1 MKIVLIMTLFL
12 AVAFATFG
20 GEGKEA
26 AYLRQGTEYLGARN
40 YQRAVKAFGEA
51 ARLNPDSFEAHRGL
65 GMACLKL
72 GSNKAASDLEML
84 GDAANAFREA
94 VRLAP
99 GSAETRYNLGLTY
112 LALLDKNGAMKEYE
126 SIKGLDA
133 TLAERLRAGINSFT
147 PPVSYRPE
155 NGRNPAGDYLTR
167 VTIAGNQVYVPV
179 TLSHGDRMVEARL
192 ILDTGASIT
201 VISTELAEKLNIDL
215 ERTPRRLAQVAGGG
229 LVPSWHTKLDRISAG
244 PHTKTGINV
253 AVIPHNG
260 GGFPID
266 GLLGMNFLR
275 SYDYHIDFNNK
286 TILWG
291 P

>member
-1 MKIVLIMTLFL
+1 MKIVLLMTLFL
-12 AVAFATFG
+12 TVAFATFG

-26 AYLRQGTEYLGARN
+26 AYLRQGTEYLGSKN

-51 ARLNPDSFEAHRGL
+51 ARLNPASVEAYRGL
-65 GMACLKL
+65 GMAYLKL
-72 GSNKAASDLEML
+72 GSTKVSSDPEML
-84 GDAANAFREA
+84 GDAAAAFREA

-99 GSAETRYNLGLTY
+99 GSAETRYNLGVAC
-112 LALLDKNGAMKEYE
+112 LALYDKDGAMREYE

-133 TLAERLRAGINSFT
+133 TLAEQLRTSINSYR
-147 PPVSYRPE
+147 PPVSYLPE
-155 NGRNPAGDYLTR
+155 NGQNRAGDSLTR
-167 VTIAGNQVYVPV
+167 VTIAGNQVFVPV

-201 VISTELAEKLNIDL
+201 VISTDLAEKLNIDL
-215 ERTPRRLAQVAGGG
+215 ERAPRRRAQVVGGG
-229 LVPSWHTKLDRISAG
+229 LVTAWHTRLDRLSAG
-244 PHTKTGINV
+244 PHTKTGIDV

-275 SYDYHIDFNNK
+275 SYEYHIDFNNK
-286 TILWG
+286 AIKWG